1 MLSHLFRPTQFFLVK
16 VKKVLLLWADKQ
28 FSSVVFSTLEN
39 NKMKSHFHIIE
50 IETHPLC
57 ALQTYTS
64 IYYYLRWKYFTQL
77 FSGLTIG
84 ATVVQGEYGKMYA
97 ESQAARVSLRQVIN
111 SECVKGFP
119 EVVVGDNISDCICH
133 MWVFGTDPGLIYQGL
148 RFTVNACV
156 TYLGAMRNLYLLCIG
171 TDTFPTGIDT

>member
-1 MLSHLFRPTQFFLVK
+1 MFFTK
-16 VKKVLLLWADKQ
+16 TYKYFDVLL
-28 FSSVVFSTLEN
+28 STLKN
-39 NKMKSHFHIIE
+39 I
-50 IETHPLC
+50 
-57 ALQTYTS
+57 
-64 IYYYLRWKYFTQL
+64 FTQL

-133 MWVFGTDPGLIYQGL
+133 M
-148 RFTVNACV
+148 
-156 TYLGAMRNLYLLCIG
+156 
-171 TDTFPTGIDT
+171 

>member
-1 MLSHLFRPTQFFLVK
+1 MSFLYKRKHHLIIIYV
-16 VKKVLLLWADKQ
+16 
-28 FSSVVFSTLEN
+28 EN
-39 NKMKSHFHIIE
+39 IFK
-50 IETHPLC
+50 
-57 ALQTYTS
+57 
-64 IYYYLRWKYFTQL
+64 QL

-133 MWVFGTDPGLIYQGL
+133 M
-148 RFTVNACV
+148 
-156 TYLGAMRNLYLLCIG
+156 
-171 TDTFPTGIDT
+171 

>member
-1 MLSHLFRPTQFFLVK
+1 MLSHLFHPTQFFLVK
-16 VKKVLLLWADKQ
+16 VRKVLLLWADKQ

-39 NKMKSHFHIIE
+39 DKIKSHFHIIE
-50 IETHPLC
+50 IETHLLC
-57 ALQTYTS
+57 PSFTNVHIDLLLSTLKN
-64 IYYYLRWKYFTQL
+64 IFTQL

-133 MWVFGTDPGLIYQGL
+133 M
-148 RFTVNACV
+148 
-156 TYLGAMRNLYLLCIG
+156 
-171 TDTFPTGIDT
+171 

>member
-1 MLSHLFRPTQFFLVK
+1 
-16 VKKVLLLWADKQ
+16 
-28 FSSVVFSTLEN
+28 
-39 NKMKSHFHIIE
+39 MKSHFHIIE
-50 IETHPLC
+50 IETHLLC
-57 ALQTYTS
+57 PS
-64 IYYYLRWKYFTQL
+64 FTNVQKFFLHNL

-133 MWVFGTDPGLIYQGL
+133 M
-148 RFTVNACV
+148 
-156 TYLGAMRNLYLLCIG
+156 
-171 TDTFPTGIDT
+171 

>member
-1 MLSHLFRPTQFFLVK
+1 MRFTNVHCTHRFIIFFAK
-16 VKKVLLLWADKQ
+16 
-28 FSSVVFSTLEN
+28 N
-39 NKMKSHFHIIE
+39 I
-50 IETHPLC
+50 
-57 ALQTYTS
+57 
-64 IYYYLRWKYFTQL
+64 FTQL

-133 MWVFGTDPGLIYQGL
+133 M
-148 RFTVNACV
+148 
-156 TYLGAMRNLYLLCIG
+156 
-171 TDTFPTGIDT
+171 